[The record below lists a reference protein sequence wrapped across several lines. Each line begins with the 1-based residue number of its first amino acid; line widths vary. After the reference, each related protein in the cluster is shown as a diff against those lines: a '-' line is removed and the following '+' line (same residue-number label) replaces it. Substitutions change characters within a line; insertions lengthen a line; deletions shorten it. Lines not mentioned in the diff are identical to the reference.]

1 MDTVFVRGLKAT
13 TVVGIFEW
21 ERRLPQSVML
31 DLEME
36 TDIRPAAASDA
47 IDDALDYKQV
57 AKAVVGHVED
67 SRFQLVETLADSV
80 ARLILSQFGV
90 AAVTVTLN
98 KHGALSDAAD
108 VGIRLRRTQSD
119 AGESRQTETP

>member
-21 ERRLPQSVML
+21 ERRLSQSIML

-36 TDIRPAAASDA
+36 TDIRPAAASDS

-57 AKAVVGHVED
+57 AKAVVEHVEE

-119 AGESRQTETP
+119 GGNSQHAETP

>member
-108 VGIRLRRTQSD
+108 VGIRLRRTQAD
-119 AGESRQTETP
+119 ADASRQTETP

>member
-21 ERRLPQSVML
+21 ERRLPQSVVL

-36 TDIRPAAASDA
+36 TDIRPAATSDS

-67 SRFQLVETLADSV
+67 SRFQLVEALADSV
-80 ARLILSQFGV
+80 ARVILSQFGV
-90 AAVTVTLN
+90 PAVTVTLN

-119 AGESRQTETP
+119 VGDSPHTETP

>member
-21 ERRLPQSVML
+21 ERRLPQSIML

-36 TDIRPAAASDA
+36 TDIRPAAASDS

-57 AKAVVGHVED
+57 AKAVVGHVEE
-67 SRFQLVETLADSV
+67 SRFQLVEALADSV

-90 AAVTVTLN
+90 PAVTVTLN

-119 AGESRQTETP
+119 GNESQQAETP

>member
-13 TVVGIFEW
+13 TIVGIFEW
-21 ERRLPQSVML
+21 ERRLPQSIML

-36 TDIRPAAASDA
+36 TDIRPAAASDS

-57 AKAVVGHVED
+57 AKAVVEHVEE

-98 KHGALSDAAD
+98 KYGALSDAVD
-108 VGIRLRRTQSD
+108 VGIRLRRTRSDIGDSQS
-119 AGESRQTETP
+119 TETR